1 MKRMCQFFF
10 LGCDKLG
17 TICVLKTN
25 FLGSRG
31 YEAGKICR
39 LRGLHCRIRFVFL
52 QLVWSNLPREGKIWK
67 IWKIFGKG
75 VLMTQWELEDAT
87 GTVGKVFA

>member
-1 MKRMCQFFF
+1 M
-10 LGCDKLG
+10 
-17 TICVLKTN
+17 
-25 FLGSRG
+25 
-31 YEAGKICR
+31 
-39 LRGLHCRIRFVFL
+39 FL